1 MRPIRVRAV
10 LLGAGAFTLL
20 EVLLALSIAIGLLI
34 VVLYYYQ
41 QAALLRDSTLDSA
54 TGLAAVRLCM
64 DRLGTELRTAS
75 AQPDSLRGGSQE
87 IEFLQ
92 CELPESGNAAAAEDD
107 APVSTP
113 VLLRRIRYAMRA
125 SEESSAAGGL
135 VRTETVVTPAAPGSG
150 EPEPDSVETDPAET
164 GVVEESSEP
173 PDTNDVWAVETASVE
188 EEGTRITTSFPSA
201 GAPPLTIPELRYL
214 RLRYW
219 DGAQWQDSWSGS
231 HLPRGIEVTL
241 ALEPVPP
248 DAAPD
253 TLPEEVFRR
262 VIAIPAGLAW
272 SAAPA
277 VADDFESGS
286 VNGEMTSE
294 GGR

>member
-1 MRPIRVRAV
+1 MRPLRVRAV
-10 LLGAGAFTLL
+10 PLGARAFTLL
-20 EVLLALSIAIGLLI
+20 EVLLALSIAIGLLV
-34 VVLYYYQ
+34 VVLFYYQ
-41 QAALLRDSTLDSA
+41 QAALLRDSTLESV

-75 AQPDSLRGGSQE
+75 AQPDSFRGGSQE
-87 IEFLQ
+87 IEFLH
-92 CELPESGNAAAAEDD
+92 CELPESGAAATAEAD
-107 APVSTP
+107 AHVSTP
-113 VLLRRIRYAMRA
+113 LLLRRIRYAMPA
-125 SEESSAAGGL
+125 SEESSAVGGL
-135 VRTETVVTPAAPGSG
+135 VRTETMVTPAAP
-150 EPEPDSVETDPAET
+150 EADEADPNSVEAHRAET
-164 GVVEESSEP
+164 GFVEESSEP

-219 DGAQWQDSWSGS
+219 DGAQWQDAWSGS
-231 HLPRGIEVTL
+231 DLPRGIEVTL

-248 DAAPD
+248 DAAPG
-253 TLPEEVFRR
+253 TLPGEVFRR
-262 VIAIPAGLAW
+262 VIAIPAGLA
-272 SAAPA
+272 SSPVRA

-286 VNGEMTSE
+286 VNGGMTSE